1 MAQILHVHFVHFLV
15 VTALHD
21 YDVKVPNFT
30 FCRGREHNTT
40 ALFFFSSTWQSFRTQ
55 FQNKRDKVWGSASSL
70 FKWRFRNRRCRCCLS
85 SLLSRTRSRTRLRT
99 SVSTLDLG
107 DKCGTSS
114 IVYDDT
120 FSPEWIPILNCRV
133 LPGRWLIL
141 NSLRYVTKRKDILAM
156 CPACLFPFL
165 SGRPD
170 TTKHES
176 LLVSTLKI
184 HKKK

>member
-1 MAQILHVHFVHFLV
+1 M
-15 VTALHD
+15 HD

-55 FQNKRDKVWGSASSL
+55 FQNKRDKVRGSANSI
-70 FKWRFRNRRCRCCLS
+70 FKWRFRNCRCCCCCCLS
-85 SLLSRTRSRTRLRT
+85 SLLSRTRSRTGLRS

-120 FSPEWIPILNCRV
+120 FSPEWIPILNCSV

-184 HKKK
+184 HKKKINTVKNSLWLSRR

>member
-1 MAQILHVHFVHFLV
+1 M
-15 VTALHD
+15 
-21 YDVKVPNFT
+21 
-30 FCRGREHNTT
+30 E
-40 ALFFFSSTWQSFRTQ
+40 
-55 FQNKRDKVWGSASSL
+55 SA
-70 FKWRFRNRRCRCCLS
+70 
-85 SLLSRTRSRTRLRT
+85 
-99 SVSTLDLG
+99 LDLG

-184 HKKK
+184 HRKK

>member
-1 MAQILHVHFVHFLV
+1 MVF
-15 VTALHD
+15 
-21 YDVKVPNFT
+21 
-30 FCRGREHNTT
+30 
-40 ALFFFSSTWQSFRTQ
+40 
-55 FQNKRDKVWGSASSL
+55 
-70 FKWRFRNRRCRCCLS
+70 
-85 SLLSRTRSRTRLRT
+85 
-99 SVSTLDLG
+99 
-107 DKCGTSS
+107 
-114 IVYDDT
+114 DDT

-184 HKKK
+184 HKKKIRLRTLSDSLELGRKLEIMIGKDNQQETAWKLGQN